1 MSNLNINSDPN
12 QADPQS
18 NLLANSIDFILS
30 AAEFASRDEPRD
42 WKYAVLHL
50 WHGMELLLKARL
62 AQEHWSLLFWNVDQA
77 DKSRLF
83 EGDFRSVDSD
93 QAYKR
98 LRQVCGV
105 QLDVDDWKY
114 LVQLRNRSNRIR
126 HHVGEYNSMQVKSIV
141 WKCVNIGITFCQSQ
155 GLLDESRVIQ
165 GQVYEI
171 NTLLQE
177 FDDYLDERLRAISS
191 YPNFSPGTECMG
203 CWQEACTMDRDGI
216 TCRFCGIEIDADT
229 LNRWLADLEYD
240 IQDDGNDW

>member
-1 MSNLNINSDPN
+1 MTNRNINSDSQ

-30 AAEFASRDEPRD
+30 AAEFASRDEPRS

-62 AQEHWSLLFWNVDQA
+62 AKEHWSLLFWNVDQA
-77 DKSRLF
+77 DKSKLF
-83 EGDFRSVDSD
+83 EGDFRSVDSE

-98 LRQVCGV
+98 LHQVCGV

-141 WKCVNIGITFCQSQ
+141 WKCVNIAITFGQSQ
-155 GLLDESRVIQ
+155 HLFEENRVIQ
-165 GQVYEI
+165 EQIYNI
-171 NTLLQE
+171 NTLLQD
-177 FDDYLDERLRAISS
+177 FDDYLDERLKSISS
-191 YPNFSPGTECMG
+191 YPNFSPGVECRG
-203 CWQEACTMDRDGI
+203 CWQEASTMDHNGI
-216 TCRFCGIEIDADT
+216 TCHFCGMGIDAET
-229 LNRWLADLEYD
+229 LNQWLAELEYD
-240 IQDDGNDW
+240 TADEENEW